1 MRFKL
6 IKSVVKVDLVKN
18 MGVENVLSVLGRP
31 FVQKVFYV
39 LSAFKKLPVKDI
51 EGKTGLSGRTVY
63 DALTL
68 LGRAGLVERIER
80 GVYAVA
86 SSRNAK
92 LFSEAYYQLLITD
105 LAEKLTRIIRESEK
119 VKASGKV
126 DTRKNLL
133 EELETLA
140 RDYGEVIE
148 KEFPRS
154 IQEIFLSLTGNR
166 NEN

>member
-1 MRFKL
+1 M
-6 IKSVVKVDLVKN
+6 
-18 MGVENVLSVLGRP
+18 
-31 FVQKVFYV
+31 FYV
-39 LSAFKKLPVKDI
+39 LSAFKKLSVKDL

-63 DALTL
+63 DALAL
-68 LGRAGLVERIER
+68 LERAGLVERKAR

-92 LFSEAYYQLLITD
+92 LFSEAYYHLLVTG
-105 LAEKLTRIIRESEK
+105 LAEELTRIIRESDRVK
-119 VKASGKV
+119 VSKKNV
-126 DTRKNLL
+126 DARKKLL
-133 EELETLA
+133 DELETLV
-140 RDYGEVIE
+140 RDYGELIE